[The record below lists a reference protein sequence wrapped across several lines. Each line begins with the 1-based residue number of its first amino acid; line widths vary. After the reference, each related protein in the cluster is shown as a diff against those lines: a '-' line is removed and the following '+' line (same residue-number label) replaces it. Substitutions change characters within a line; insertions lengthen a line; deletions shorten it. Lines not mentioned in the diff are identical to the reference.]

1 MQEKGIDELFY
12 AMHKLNENGYR
23 CSLDVLGG
31 FEENYSDKMKQYE
44 AEGWLH
50 YRGYQSDIRPFV
62 ENTHCFVLPS
72 WHEGMANTNL
82 ECAAMGRPVIT
93 SNIHG
98 CLEAVED
105 GISGYMAER
114 KNADDLYKKMKMMC
128 ELSCEKRKV
137 MGMDGRKR
145 MEDIFDKK
153 KVVKETLFR
162 LQPDI

>member
-1 MQEKGIDELFY
+1 MVFL
-12 AMHKLNENGYR
+12 
-23 CSLDVLGG
+23 V
-31 FEENYSDKMKQYE
+31 
-44 AEGWLH
+44 
-50 YRGYQSDIRPFV
+50 
-62 ENTHCFVLPS
+62 
-72 WHEGMANTNL
+72 
-82 ECAAMGRPVIT
+82 
-93 SNIHG
+93 
-98 CLEAVED
+98 
-105 GISGYMAER
+105 MAER